1 MRARIAFEDGF
12 ILTGRSLGAAGMTCG
27 EVVFNTSMT
36 GYQEVLTDPSYA
48 GQIVTMTYPLIGN
61 YGVNDEDPES
71 RKLFLKGFVVKEAS
85 KIVSNWR
92 SNQMTLHQYLEKNHI
107 VAIEGVDTR
116 SITKHIRDAGAM
128 NAVISSEDKH
138 SDDELVQMAAESEHM
153 EGRDY
158 VKDVIL
164 EKPYIWQKEGKYNVV
179 VYDCGVKYN
188 ILRELAKAGCR
199 VTVVPATVSA
209 AEILA
214 MDPDGIMLSNGPGD
228 PAAVGYAIETTKGL
242 IGEVPIFGICLGHQ
256 MLGLALGGRTYKLKF
271 GHHGANHPVK
281 DMASE
286 KVMITV
292 QNHGFCVDLE
302 SLGGDKNVEITH
314 MNLNDQTCEGIR
326 HKHVPAFSV
335 QFHPE
340 AAAGPHDAK
349 YMFQRFCE
357 LMKGKKVKR

>member
-12 ILTGRSLGAAGMTCG
+12 ILTGRSLGTAGTTCG

-36 GYQEVLTDPSYA
+36 GYQEVLTDPSYS

-61 YGVNDEDPES
+61 YGVNEEDIES
-71 RKLFLKGFVVKEAS
+71 RKLFLSGFVVKEAS

-92 SNQMTLHQYLEKNHI
+92 CNQMTLHQYLEQNGI
-107 VAIEGVDTR
+107 VAVEGVDTR
-116 SITKHIRDAGAM
+116 AITRHIREAGAM

-138 SDDELVQMAAESEHM
+138 SDDELVQIAAESEHM

-164 EKPYIWQKEGKYNVV
+164 DEPYIWQKEGKYRVI

-188 ILRELAKAGCR
+188 ILRELAKVDCR
-199 VTVVPATVSA
+199 VTVVPATMSA
-209 AEILA
+209 ADILA
-214 MDPDGIMLSNGPGD
+214 LEPDGIMLSNGPGD
-228 PAAVGYAIETTKGL
+228 PAAVDYAIETTKGL
-242 IGEVPIFGICLGHQ
+242 VGEVPIFGICLGHQ
-256 MLGLALGGRTYKLKF
+256 VLSLALGGMTYKLKF

-281 DMASE
+281 DVATE
-286 KVMITV
+286 QVMITV
-292 QNHGFCVDLE
+292 QNHGFCVDPD

-314 MNLNDQTCEGIR
+314 INLNDQTCEGIH
-326 HKHVPAFSV
+326 HKHIPAFSV

-349 YMFQRFCE
+349 YMFERFCE